1 MRIVSV
7 KQGRDFNYDTT
18 RLFLFETSEETSKE
32 PIYVLRAVENLSGAD
47 IQVAKSFNRVE
58 VEGKMREILDSYE
71 RDQKV
76 FYVD

>member
-1 MRIVSV
+1 MRIVSI

-18 RLFLFETSEETSKE
+18 RLFLFETAEETSKE

-58 VEGKMREILDSYE
+58 VEGKMREILDAYE